1 MKSLRAKRFHTENL
15 QQMKKQRLK
24 NRTLMKETV
33 MQYEETSEKTQ
44 ELDFFNLPY
53 KTLSVKKKN
62 EVCLTDE

>member
-1 MKSLRAKRFHTENL
+1 
-15 QQMKKQRLK
+15 
-24 NRTLMKETV
+24 MKETV